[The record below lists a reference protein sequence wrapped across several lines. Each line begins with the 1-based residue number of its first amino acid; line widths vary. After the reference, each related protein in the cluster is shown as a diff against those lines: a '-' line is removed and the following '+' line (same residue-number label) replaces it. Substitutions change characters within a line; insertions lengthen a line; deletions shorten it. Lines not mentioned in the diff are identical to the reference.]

1 MPRDALRSLGTVLIA
16 ANASIAF
23 LSLTNLFLVAAGAI
37 EVALPDGG
45 DLSYAYDSANRT
57 VLVGTSFTV
66 MNKGIYSVRD
76 LEVSSTLVAP
86 WGDVLMR
93 YDNRGLVVPAGD
105 ERTFPVVV
113 GLPLEGLAAAPAMR
127 LLVEDGTFELSVKVR
142 ALYTMGLTQFR
153 SDDVERYEWRAPL
166 GHLRSL
172 LEGDGLPSAVKVVLG
187 WAEPIVRERL
197 SVALLDSALADGQ
210 WREQGIG
217 GLAVLGTRLTL
228 DEEAGNGSFDIV
240 LRDGSPEPGWSFGG
254 SVPMLFVDG
263 SVYVAWAG
271 VMGDAD

>member
-1 MPRDALRSLGTVLIA
+1 MPRDALRSLGTILIA

-37 EVALPDGG
+37 EVALPNGG
-45 DLSYAYDSANRT
+45 DLTYNYDSANRT

-76 LEVSSTLVAP
+76 LDVSSTLVAP

-93 YDNRGLVVPAGD
+93 YDSHGLVVPGGE

-113 GLPLEGLAAAPAMR
+113 GLPLRGLATAPAMR

-153 SDDVERYEWRAPL
+153 SDDVERYGWRAPL
-166 GHLRSL
+166 GHLRAL
-172 LEGDGLPSAVKVVLG
+172 LEGDGLPAAAREVLG
-187 WAEPIVRERL
+187 WVEPIVRERL
-197 SVALLDSALADGQ
+197 SAALLDSALADGQ

-228 DEEAGNGSFDIV
+228 DEAAGNGSFDIV
-240 LRDGSPEPGWSFGG
+240 LRDGSPDPAWSFEG
-254 SVPMLFVDG
+254 SVPLLYVDG
-263 SVYVAWAG
+263 SVYVAWEG
-271 VMGDAD
+271 VMAGAD